1 MKHAYLIIAHNE
13 FNVLKELIKAIDYID
28 NDIYIHFDKKVTDVP
43 ELTTEYSSL
52 FVIKDRIDVRW
63 GSVSQIKSEY
73 RLFETAYA
81 AETEYSYYHLISGV
95 HFPLKPQSEIHSYFN
110 SLNGK
115 SVLSPLPWDIPEI
128 RRKMGQYHFFISGQY
143 SKNKFIRNINNILWR
158 LCLRIQGNK
167 WMRNSAIIAGKY
179 SNWVSIS
186 KNDIPLIVK
195 NKKEILKSFMY
206 TWCADELFIPYIFKK
221 EHISYLEHN
230 LLYQVFEKASPK
242 ILNSSDYQVIIES
255 KALFARKFNKT
266 SMPLLKRIHD
276 SWKNNSLTDT
286 HS

>member
-13 FNVLKELIKAIDYID
+13 FEVLKELIKAIDYTD

-63 GSVSQIKSEY
+63 GSISQIKSEY

-81 AETEYSYYHLISGV
+81 ADTKYSYYHLISGV

-115 SVLSPLPWDIPEI
+115 SVLSPLPWDIPEL
-128 RRKMGQYHFFISGQY
+128 RRKIGLYHFFTYGQH
-143 SKNKFIRNINNILWR
+143 SKIKFIRNINNILWR
-158 LCLRIQGNK
+158 LCLRLQGDK
-167 WMRNSAIIAGKY
+167 WIRNSAIIAGKY

-186 KNDIPLIVK
+186 KNDMPLIV
-195 NKKEILKSFMY
+195 NSKKDILKSFKY
-206 TWCADELFIPYIFKK
+206 TLCADELFIPYIYKK
-221 EHISYLEHN
+221 EHISFLEQN
-230 LLYQVFEKASPK
+230 LLYQVFKKASPI
-242 ILNSSDYQVIIES
+242 ILSISDYQKIIES

-266 SMPLLKRIHD
+266 SLTLLKTIYA
-276 SWKNNSLTDT
+276 SWKSSL
-286 HS
+286 